1 MYGFC
6 RMSQC
11 VGRMGRQ
18 VADDTCEFLSRVCC
32 FFIFLCASRVDA
44 VCIHSQLD
52 GLAAFQRRD
61 HLTWVK
67 CPTWPNQWSN
77 QLTQKSG
84 YRAISLAPIFVWIVL
99 RNFKSFSCLKVI
111 FFWGGGP
118 LAYCWWFRNPANQL
132 DMVIIPLFAGYLYIP
147 GGCLGCLASTIMN
160 LHHTGIPRLL
170 TVVAGALLVDAGVH
184 SCCFKTCGLP
194 GIKTNMFLVENV
206 HLRKNLKSWSISRR
220 FKKRESQRYTR
231 IIGNDKRRS
240 IQMLQKS
247 G

>member
-99 RNFKSFSCLKVI
+99 RNFKSFLCLKVN
-111 FFWGGGP
+111 FF
-118 LAYCWWFRNPANQL
+118 F
-132 DMVIIPLFAGYLYIP
+132 F
-147 GGCLGCLASTIMN
+147 LG
-160 LHHTGIPRLL
+160 
-170 TVVAGALLVDAGVH
+170 GVH
-184 SCCFKTCGLP
+184 LHTVDGSEIRLTSWYGNHPIICRVFIHSRWLFGMSCINNYESPPYWDTPTFDRCCRC
-194 GIKTNMFLVENV
+194 IAC
-206 HLRKNLKSWSISRR
+206 RR
-220 FKKRESQRYTR
+220 
-231 IIGNDKRRS
+231 RRS
-240 IQMLQKS
+240 FLLLQNLRTPRYQDQYVFCWKCS
-247 G
+247 PEKEPQILKHL